1 MTARQYK
8 RISAPFRDEKRARAL
23 RLFNTL
29 VTRLC
34 YAAYPVLLIVL
45 AVRQDG
51 RFLRALLVPAI
62 AFALVTVVRT
72 GINADRP
79 FDLLDIQP
87 IIQKNTHGKSLPRRH
102 TFSVFAIAMVFLWVL
117 PPAGTVFLLLGVML
131 AATRVIGGVHF
142 PRDVIVGAL
151 SGIAAG
157 LIGFWLI

>member
-62 AFALVTVVRT
+62 AFALVTVVRCVFFVE
-72 GINADRP
+72 RP
-79 FDLLDIQP
+79 DELL
-87 IIQKNTHGKSLPRRH
+87 
-102 TFSVFAIAMVFLWVL
+102 
-117 PPAGTVFLLLGVML
+117 
-131 AATRVIGGVHF
+131 VI
-142 PRDVIVGAL
+142 
-151 SGIAAG
+151 
-157 LIGFWLI
+157 